1 MAEGITA
8 ALRWVARELP
18 VYSLNFVLASAT
30 DLWALRYPESHGLL
44 MLERGVGGP
53 TGGRHLDA
61 ASRAGTVRVRS
72 ASLATQASVIFASE
86 QMDEDD
92 GWRMLESGELVHVD
106 VDLQATSRVVCDEP
120 PAQMVRLE
128 DLEPRAAASQRD
140 VGPLAPAS

>member
-1 MAEGITA
+1 VHEGITSA
-8 ALRWVARELP
+8 VRWIARELP
-18 VYSLNFVLASAT
+18 VYSLNFVMASAT

-44 MLERGVGGP
+44 MLERAVGGP

-92 GWRMLESGELVHVD
+92 GWRMLEVGELVHVD
-106 VDLQATSRVVCDEP
+106 VDLRATSRVVLDEP
-120 PAQMVRLE
+120 PARMVRLE
-128 DLEPRAAASQRD
+128 ELEPRAAASQ
-140 VGPLAPAS
+140 GAAAQLGATS